1 LTTQV
6 PLVIERARLYVGNGG
21 KVTFT
26 VETPSGV
33 PVASRTIDVT
43 PTRSPAGLG
52 MLPDNPADTGRVY
65 LLQLPIPRPG
75 NYQVSVSYGNGAT
88 LYRNN
93 NGVAGYPFTIPGVLA
108 ITGNTATP
116 NPENFYY
123 YLYDVL
129 VSAYGC
135 RGPRVAVATNR
146 IDAPAPTAVLTGG
159 GTVCE
164 GDTAQ
169 LTVHLTGTPPW
180 NLTYTDGT
188 RSTEVMGITG
198 SPWRLPATRAG
209 TYAITALADAKSCPV
224 YRDGGPVTV
233 TLRPAPAATI
243 RAEAH
248 SLTASEGMSYAWF
261 LNGVPM
267 PASNVRQL
275 EVWQDGQYRVA
286 VTYENGCTS
295 LSEEVLVN
303 LAAMQGTGAPQVK
316 IWPNPTDGRFYLKG
330 TPLLPDIGRVRL
342 VNLLGQTVATWQGSD
357 PVQRRRTSLD
367 ISGFGKGTYLLVLET
382 ESRTYVL
389 KVFKH

>member
-1 LTTQV
+1 
-6 PLVIERARLYVGNGG
+6 
-21 KVTFT
+21 
-26 VETPSGV
+26 
-33 PVASRTIDVT
+33 
-43 PTRSPAGLG
+43 
-52 MLPDNPADTGRVY
+52 
-65 LLQLPIPRPG
+65 
-75 NYQVSVSYGNGAT
+75 
-88 LYRNN
+88 
-93 NGVAGYPFTIPGVLA
+93 VLK
-108 ITGNTATP
+108 
-116 NPENFYY
+116 
-123 YLYDVL
+123 
-129 VSAYGC
+129 
-135 RGPRVAVATNR
+135 
-146 IDAPAPTAVLTGG
+146 GG

-188 RSTEVMGITG
+188 RSTEVKGITG
-198 SPWRLPATRAG
+198 SPWRLPATQAG